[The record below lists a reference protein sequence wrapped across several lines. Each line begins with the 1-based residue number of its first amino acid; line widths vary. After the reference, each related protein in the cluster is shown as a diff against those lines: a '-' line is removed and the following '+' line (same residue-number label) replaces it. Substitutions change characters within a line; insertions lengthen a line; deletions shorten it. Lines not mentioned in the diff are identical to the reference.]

1 MFKTPKLKAIAAV
14 AAAAAS
20 LCSMPASAFV
30 YSLSHLQIQNLTLV
44 SGNADTSITGFTF
57 DVTNTATLNG
67 STTVTSASCNAFTCA
82 GTPVLDPLPANA
94 PGSTLNRTNNNFSFF
109 GPSGTN
115 SYSGA
120 DGVIRTAELVGGV
133 PTNTEQI
140 AEVLLNINGQ
150 ARANAEI
157 LSNTSLVLNLVVA
170 PGGSLTLGFSADPDQ
185 RVAINELLTGSYL
198 AQSNMN
204 ASFSLTNSTGQ
215 TFTFAPD
222 GALNACT
229 GVGIAG
235 ATCTETA
242 DQISLNANLST
253 GTNPSDFQRSFE
265 EGAVFS
271 NFGLT
276 ITGLAAGEYTVAF
289 NAVTST
295 SITRQVNAIPEPTS
309 LALVGLALAGLGV
322 AGTRRTKTKLQ
333 A

>member
-1 MFKTPKLKAIAAV
+1 
-14 AAAAAS
+14 
-20 LCSMPASAFV
+20 
-30 YSLSHLQIQNLTLV
+30 
-44 SGNADTSITGFTF
+44 
-57 DVTNTATLNG
+57 
-67 STTVTSASCNAFTCA
+67 
-82 GTPVLDPLPANA
+82 
-94 PGSTLNRTNNNFSFF
+94 
-109 GPSGTN
+109 
-115 SYSGA
+115 
-120 DGVIRTAELVGGV
+120 VIRTAELVGGV